1 MTPRHLTI
9 AAIAALVLGWF
20 WLPEHTITL
29 LNYIALYA
37 LVAAGLV
44 VLTGIGG
51 MTSFGQAAFMGL
63 GYFGDEKCVISH

>member
-37 LVAAGLV
+37 PALAA
-44 VLTGIGG
+44 
-51 MTSFGQAAFMGL
+51 
-63 GYFGDEKCVISH
+63 